1 MLNIE
6 IILYEIIMEYD
17 RFEKHQGLYLIG
29 IFSLIIGLMLIVFG
43 IFCIPHVMF
52 KLNYSIPLTFYSFSQ
67 KVQTHYGLTEI
78 DAEWMIVG
86 GLVFSGLVL
95 LLIAEIISNHIEK
108 TQFRKQ
114 KIYFDKQEKLKEDL
128 PSWVEQKEGGRIGLI
143 VFIILLLAVGGI
155 KLLEWSVSSPTHK
168 SIR

>member
-1 MLNIE
+1 
-6 IILYEIIMEYD
+6 
-17 RFEKHQGLYLIG
+17 
-29 IFSLIIGLMLIVFG
+29 
-43 IFCIPHVMF
+43 
-52 KLNYSIPLTFYSFSQ
+52 
-67 KVQTHYGLTEI
+67 
-78 DAEWMIVG
+78 
-86 GLVFSGLVL
+86 L